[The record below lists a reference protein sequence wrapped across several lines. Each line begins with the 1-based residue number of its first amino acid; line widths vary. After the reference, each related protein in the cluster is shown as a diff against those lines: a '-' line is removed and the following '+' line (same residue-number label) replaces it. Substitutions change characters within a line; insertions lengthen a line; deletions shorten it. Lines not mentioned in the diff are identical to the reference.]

1 VIAQETVE
9 EATAILRKAVP
20 EATILLFGSRGRGDP
35 GPGSD
40 VDLLVVEP
48 RVKSRRKEMAKL
60 ADLLRPLR
68 IPVDVLVFSRSAF
81 DKWSRIPGNV
91 LYRAAREGKVLY
103 AG

>member
-1 VIAQETVE
+1 MIARETVDR
-9 EATAILRKAVP
+9 ATAILRDAVP
-20 EATILLFGSRGRGDP
+20 EATIVLFGSRGRGEPRPD
-35 GPGSD
+35 SD

-48 RVKSRRKEMAKL
+48 VVRSRRKEMARL

-68 IPVDVLVFSRSAF
+68 IPADVLVFSRAAF

-103 AG
+103 GA

>member
-9 EATAILRKAVP
+9 EAAAILREAVP
-20 EATILLFGSRGRGDP
+20 EATILLFGSQGRGEAKPD
-35 GPGSD
+35 SD
-40 VDLLVVEP
+40 LDLLVVEP
-48 RVKSRRKEMAKL
+48 VVRSRRKEMARL

-68 IPVDVLVFSRSAF
+68 IPADVLVFSRAAF

-91 LYRAAREGKVLY
+91 LYRAAREGKVLH